1 VRPGRRPTTAPPP
14 ARGADDPRLSRTGL
28 QLAQGDGTPFGRL
41 NKIRDLLAL
50 VSALSYRTV
59 NVVGHDA
66 GSPLAGWCALARP
79 DVFRTAVM
87 SSAPYGGPPALPFR
101 KANAPAA
108 PGASPADPN
117 AIYADLATLTPPRKH
132 YQRYYQTAKAN
143 ENLWHPTQ
151 GLHAFR
157 REGRP

>member
-1 VRPGRRPTTAPPP
+1 M
-14 ARGADDPRLSRTGL
+14 
-28 QLAQGDGTPFGRL
+28 
-41 NKIRDLLAL
+41 RDMLAL

-79 DVFRTAVM
+79 DVFRTVVM

-108 PGASPADPN
+108 PGASPADRN
-117 AIYADLATLTPPRKH
+117 AIHPDLATLTPPWKH
-132 YQRYYQTAKAN
+132 YQRYYQTAEAN